1 MTEPRRALPFRIL
14 PLAAVLLGVVV
25 AGCGILPGAPDPDTG
40 PTTTS
45 APSPVAVAP
54 TDAPAPAATERPRRG
69 RRADAEP
76 IPTERPRR
84 GRATPDATPEPTPD
98 PTPRPTAMP
107 AIAGFDAI
115 AGGDGRFTILILG
128 SDARRN
134 LVGERT
140 DAIMVATID
149 PTTGRVAMASLP
161 RDTVN
166 VPIGPGRTF
175 ASPNRINGLLQAFEL
190 DGAERAEALRKMR
203 KAIAYAFD
211 IEIDGYALVGFRGL
225 ERLVDRIGG
234 VTVTLDAPLV
244 DPTMHLSKRGLRL
257 KAGPNA
263 LAGNEALAFSRTRH
277 SDSDYQRVARQQQLI
292 AAIGRKVVENGAD
305 ALPALAEYALTQVE
319 TDLPLSA
326 LPVLAE
332 LGARARWKTFRS
344 IVLGP
349 STFAGP
355 GPLLYTIAL
364 RLDPVRA
371 TMDRLF
377 GPVR

>member
-1 MTEPRRALPFRIL
+1 MTEPRRALPIL
-14 PLAAVLLGVVV
+14 AVLLGALV
-25 AGCGILPGAPDPDTG
+25 AGCGILPGAPQPAPTG
-40 PTTTS
+40 

-54 TDAPAPAATERPRRG
+54 TEAPAPEPTERPRRD

-76 IPTERPRR
+76 QPTERARRPRTNPS
-84 GRATPDATPEPTPD
+84 ATLAPTPD

-107 AIAGFDAI
+107 EIAGFAEI
-115 AGGDGRFTILILG
+115 AGSDGRLTILVLG

-134 LVGERT
+134 LTGERT
-140 DAIMVATID
+140 DAILVATID
-149 PTTGRVAMASLP
+149 PGSGRVAMASLP

-190 DGAERAEALRKMR
+190 DGAERAEALRKVR
-203 KAIAYAFD
+203 KAVAYAFD
-211 IEIDGYALVGFRGL
+211 IEIDGYVLIGFRGL

-244 DPTMHLSKRGLRL
+244 DPTMHLTKRGLRL
-257 KAGPNA
+257 KAGANA

-277 SDSDYQRVARQQQLI
+277 SDSDYQRTARQQQLI
-292 AAIGRKVVENGAD
+292 AAIGRKVVENGPA

-332 LGARARWKTFRS
+332 LGARARWKTYRGV
-344 IVLGP
+344 VLGP
-349 STFAGP
+349 TAFAGP

-377 GPVR
+377 GPVG

>member
-1 MTEPRRALPFRIL
+1 AWPTRRVR
-14 PLAAVLLGVVV
+14 GG
-25 AGCGILPGAPDPDTG
+25 AG
-40 PTTTS
+40 
-45 APSPVAVAP
+45 
-54 TDAPAPAATERPRRG
+54 
-69 RRADAEP
+69 
-76 IPTERPRR
+76 
-84 GRATPDATPEPTPD
+84 ATPAPTPD

-107 AIAGFDAI
+107 AIDRFATI
-115 AGGDGRFTILILG
+115 AGEDGRFTILILG

-134 LVGERT
+134 LAGERT

-149 PTTGRVAMASLP
+149 PGSGRVAMASLP
-161 RDTVN
+161 RDTVS

-190 DGAERAEALRKMR
+190 DGADRPEALRKVR

-211 IEIDGYALVGFRGL
+211 IEIDAYALIGFRGL

-244 DPTMHLSKRGLRL
+244 DPTMHLAKRGLRL
-257 KAGPNA
+257 KAGPND

-277 SDSDYQRVARQQQLI
+277 SDSDYQRVARQQQLL
-292 AAIGRKVVENGAD
+292 AAIGRKVAEGGTD
-305 ALPALAEYALTQVE
+305 ALPELAAYALTQVE
-319 TDLPLSA
+319 TDLPLAA

-344 IVLGP
+344 VVLGP

-377 GPVR
+377 GPVG